1 MRGWV
6 DFGAVKQAVSL
17 EAVLRHYQ
25 VPGLRQSRQQLV
37 GRCPIHRGQRDDSFR
52 ASLGKNAF
60 HCFACQASGNVLD
73 FVAAMEPCSIR
84 QAALRLQRW
93 FSLVAPGEGCPL
105 DPAGHLARRTVR
117 KGELVREKEGR
128 NPPLRFALSGVD
140 PAHPYLVERG
150 IDPATAVEFGVGFYA
165 GPGLLSGRAVIPI
178 ANARG
183 QTVAYAG
190 RALDGRLPKYKLP
203 AGFRK
208 ALELFNLHRA
218 APTGSKTVIV
228 VEGYFDCL
236 RVHRAGLP
244 WVVAL
249 MGSSLSAEQ
258 ENALLEAF
266 DRVVLLLDGDAA
278 GRAASRAIAARLSRR
293 CWVAEV
299 QVPDGAQPDQL
310 PLVAI
315 QQLLS

>member
-6 DFGAVKQAVSL
+6 DFGAVKQTVSL

-25 VPGLRQSRQQLV
+25 VPGLRKRGHQLV

-52 ASLGKNAF
+52 ASLSKNAF
-60 HCFACQASGNVLD
+60 HCFACQAGGNVLN
-73 FVAAMEPCSIR
+73 FVAAMEQCSIR
-84 QAALRLQRW
+84 QAALWLQRW
-93 FSLVAPGEGCPL
+93 FSVGAPGEG
-105 DPAGHLARRTVR
+105 RSVR

-128 NPPLRFALSGVD
+128 NPPLPFALTGVD
-140 PAHPYLVERG
+140 HSHPYLVERG

-165 GPGLLSGRAVIPI
+165 GSGLLSGRVVIPI

-190 RALDGRLPKYKLP
+190 RALDDSLPKYKLP
-203 AGFRK
+203 TGFRK
-208 ALELFNLHRA
+208 AWELFNLHRA
-218 APTGSKTVIV
+218 AATGSQTVIV

-258 ENALLEAF
+258 ENALLAAF
-266 DRVVLLLDGDAA
+266 DRVALLLDGDAA
-278 GRAASRAIAARLSRR
+278 GRAASRAIATRLCRR

-310 PLVAI
+310 SLVAI
-315 QQLLS
+315 QRLLS

>member
-6 DFGAVKQAVSL
+6 DFGAVKETVSL

-25 VPGLRQSRQQLV
+25 VPGLRKRGHQLV

-52 ASLGKNAF
+52 ASLSKNAF
-60 HCFACQASGNVLD
+60 HCFACQAGGNVMN
-73 FVAAMEPCSIR
+73 FVAAMEKCSIR
-84 QAALRLQRW
+84 QAALCLQRW
-93 FSLVAPGEGCPL
+93 FSVGAPGQGRPL
-105 DPAGHLARRTVR
+105 DSARRSVR
-117 KGELVREKEGR
+117 NGELVREKEGR
-128 NPPLRFALSGVD
+128 NPPLPFVLTGVD
-140 PAHPYLVERG
+140 HSHPYLVERG

-165 GPGLLSGRAVIPI
+165 GSGLLSGRVVIPI

-183 QTVAYAG
+183 QIVAYAG
-190 RALDGRLPKYKLP
+190 RALDNSVPKYKLP

-208 ALELFNLHRA
+208 ASELFNLHRA
-218 APTGSKTVIV
+218 AATGSQTVIV

-244 WVVAL
+244 WVVAM
-249 MGSSLSAEQ
+249 MGSSLSTEQ
-258 ENALLEAF
+258 ENVLLKAF
-266 DRVVLLLDGDAA
+266 DRVVLMLDGDAA
-278 GRAASRAIAARLSRR
+278 GRAANRAIAARLCRR
-293 CWVAEV
+293 CLVSEV

-310 PLVAI
+310 SLAAI

>member
-25 VPGLRQSRQQLV
+25 VPGLRKCGHQLV

-52 ASLGKNAF
+52 ASLSKNAF
-60 HCFACQASGNVLD
+60 HCFACQAGGNVLN
-73 FVAAMEPCSIR
+73 FVAAMEKCSIR

-93 FSLVAPGEGCPL
+93 FSVVAPGEG
-105 DPAGHLARRTVR
+105 RSVR

-128 NPPLRFALSGVD
+128 NPPLPFVLTGVD
-140 PAHPYLVERG
+140 HSHPYLVERG

-165 GPGLLSGRAVIPI
+165 GPGLLSGRVVIPI

-190 RALDGRLPKYKLP
+190 RALDDSLPKYKLP
-203 AGFRK
+203 TGFRK
-208 ALELFNLHRA
+208 AWELFNLHRA
-218 APTGSKTVIV
+218 VATGSRTAIA

-258 ENALLEAF
+258 ESALLAPF

-278 GRAASRAIAARLSRR
+278 GRAASRAIATRLSRR

-310 PLVAI
+310 SLVAI

>member
-6 DFGAVKQAVSL
+6 DFGVVKQAVSL
-17 EAVLRHYQ
+17 KAVWRHYQ
-25 VPGLRQSRQQLV
+25 VPGLRKCGHQLV

-52 ASLGKNAF
+52 ASLSKNAF
-60 HCFACQASGNVLD
+60 HCFACRAGGNVLN
-73 FVAAMEPCSIR
+73 FVAAMEKCSIR
-84 QAALRLQRW
+84 QAALWLQGW
-93 FSLVAPGEGCPL
+93 FSVGAPGE
-105 DPAGHLARRTVR
+105 VR
-117 KGELVREKEGR
+117 SVRNGELVREKEER
-128 NPPLRFALSGVD
+128 NPPLPFVLTGVD
-140 PAHPYLVERG
+140 HSHPYLVERG

-165 GPGLLSGRAVIPI
+165 GSGLLSGRVVIPI

-190 RALDGRLPKYKLP
+190 RALDDSLPKYKLP
-203 AGFRK
+203 TGFRK
-208 ALELFNLHRA
+208 AWELFNLHRA
-218 APTGSKTVIV
+218 AATGSKTVIV

-258 ENALLEAF
+258 ENALLAAF
-266 DRVVLLLDGDAA
+266 DRVILLLDGDPA

-293 CWVAEV
+293 YRVAEV

-310 PLVAI
+310 SLVAI
-315 QQLLS
+315 QELLS

>member
-6 DFGAVKQAVSL
+6 DFGAVKQTVSL

-25 VPGLRQSRQQLV
+25 VPGLRKRGHQLV

-52 ASLGKNAF
+52 ASLSKNAF
-60 HCFACQASGNVLD
+60 HCFACQAGGNVLN
-73 FVAAMEPCSIR
+73 FVAAMEKCSIR
-84 QAALRLQRW
+84 QAALRLQGW
-93 FSLVAPGEGCPL
+93 FSVGAPGEGSPL
-105 DPAGHLARRTVR
+105 VSARRSVWN
-117 KGELVREKEGR
+117 GELVREKEGR
-128 NPPLRFALSGVD
+128 NPPLPFALTGVD
-140 PAHPYLVERG
+140 HSHPYLLERG
-150 IDPATAVEFGVGFYA
+150 VDPATAVAFGVGFYA
-165 GPGLLSGRAVIPI
+165 GSGLLSGRVVIPV

-190 RALDGRLPKYKLP
+190 RAPDDSLPKYKLP

-208 ALELFNLHRA
+208 AWELFNVHRA
-218 APTGSKTVIV
+218 AATGSQTVIV

-258 ENALLEAF
+258 ENALVGAF
-266 DRVVLLLDGDAA
+266 ERVVLLLDGDAA

-299 QVPDGAQPDQL
+299 PVPDGAQPDQL
-310 PLVAI
+310 SLVAI